1 MNTKNRKRTSVVMG
15 VAAAALLTAG
25 SLAFFTDRQQGTFSA
40 TAGTLGLELT
50 QNWAT
55 DNTDVAGALIPGKKL
70 ELDYTLANTGNK
82 SMDVKEQIVI
92 TSPVAMSGAQAEFEL
107 YAANDVEQD
116 STTGA
121 WKPKAEAQP
130 VATRSL
136 SRDGLKVTYEI
147 PEFILNGTGENAE
160 TEDSV
165 TATSKTGDYVIVFRD
180 TAANA
185 FQGQTISIDYLA
197 QAKQHRNTG
206 SDTWTT
212 VATDTITFAG
222 NDSFQAVPEA

>member
-1 MNTKNRKRTSVVMG
+1 MNTKNRKRTSAAMG
-15 VAAAALLTAG
+15 VAAAALLTVG
-25 SLAFFTDRQQGTFSA
+25 SLAFFTDRQQGTFQA

-50 QNWAT
+50 QNWAA
-55 DNTDVAGALIPGKKL
+55 DNTNVAGALIPGKKL

-107 YAANDVEQD
+107 YAANDVVQD

-121 WKPKAEAQP
+121 WKPKAKAQP

-136 SRDGLKVTYEI
+136 SSDGLKVTYEI